1 MKWACFKS
9 CLREPGVGSIN
20 VGFDL
25 RVSLA
30 MSPIISLPLFHLY
43 GDPPDERAFDLIHI
57 ETISSRS
64 SIHDWTIDVHRH
76 SNLWQILVIERGGG
90 DMPVTQ
96 ETSGDRIELKNLA
109 KQAVHQ
115 LQVAG
120 EDKRTVAAVAEQLD
134 LADVARQVEARGD
147 LEP

>member
-1 MKWACFKS
+1 
-9 CLREPGVGSIN
+9 
-20 VGFDL
+20 
-25 RVSLA
+25 